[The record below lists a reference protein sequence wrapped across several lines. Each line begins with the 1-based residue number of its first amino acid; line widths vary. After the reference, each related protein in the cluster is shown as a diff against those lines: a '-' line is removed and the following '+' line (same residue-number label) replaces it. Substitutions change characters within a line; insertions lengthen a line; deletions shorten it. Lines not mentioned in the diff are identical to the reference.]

1 MNKNILIVDDIHP
14 VFIEQAEAMGYHCDY
29 QPAIKPGEAY
39 AIIGHYEGIVIRSKF
54 LVDKK
59 VLDLSTKLRFICRAG
74 AGMDNID
81 EHYAIKKGIILINAP
96 EGNMDAV
103 GEHTVGMLLCLMNNF
118 NHADAQI
125 RHGVWKREANRG
137 CELKGKTIGII
148 GYGFMGSSFA
158 KKLAGF
164 DVNVIAYDK
173 YKSGFS
179 DEYSSE
185 VSMEEIVRRSD
196 VLSLHVPLTRETN
209 GLVDDEYLF
218 HFKKPIFLLNTS
230 RGKVVK
236 TQAVLDAI
244 KREKI
249 LGAGLDVLEVE
260 KFPALAE
267 QSWFEELKQS
277 GKILLTPHVAGW
289 TFDSYRRI
297 SEVMAEK
304 LAQIR
309 P

>member
-1 MNKNILIVDDIHP
+1 
-14 VFIEQAEAMGYHCDY
+14 
-29 QPAIKPGEAY
+29 
-39 AIIGHYEGIVIRSKF
+39 
-54 LVDKK
+54 
-59 VLDLSTKLRFICRAG
+59 
-74 AGMDNID
+74 
-81 EHYAIKKGIILINAP
+81 
-96 EGNMDAV
+96 
-103 GEHTVGMLLCLMNNF
+103 
-118 NHADAQI
+118 
-125 RHGVWKREANRG
+125 
-137 CELKGKTIGII
+137 
-148 GYGFMGSSFA
+148 
-158 KKLAGF
+158 
-164 DVNVIAYDK
+164 
-173 YKSGFS
+173 
-179 DEYSSE
+179 
-185 VSMEEIVRRSD
+185 MEEIVKRSD